1 MPIELNKLILGVHY
15 LVITLYKMMVVH
27 GAQLKL
33 TGEENILTENG
44 EFAQIGALVRNL
56 NQYFKQSL
64 LSVFVKMT
72 FFW

>member
-44 EFAQIGALVRNL
+44 EFAQIGALV
-56 NQYFKQSL
+56 ST
-64 LSVFVKMT
+64 VC
-72 FFW
+72 